1 MDRYLSGVPIGMLQP
16 NIILPSQHFGVR
28 APLAPEQRL
37 MIAVV
42 QDAINCI
49 EKYRFA
55 TDHRGRRLFREVTQW
70 LGAKATGW
78 PYSFESICEVLGLD
92 ANAVRRRL
100 GVAHKHQ
107 PVLVRRRMS
116 AARQGSQR
124 PLKARGESVCH

>member
-1 MDRYLSGVPIGMLQP
+1 MPTEVDRYLSGVPIGMLQP
-16 NIILPSQHFGVR
+16 NVILPSQHFGAR
-28 APLAPEQRL
+28 TPLAPEQRL

-78 PYSFESICEVLGLD
+78 PYSFEAICEVLGLD
-92 ANAVRRRL
+92 ANAVRHRL
-100 GVAHKHQ
+100 GVAQAQQ
-107 PVLVRRRMS
+107 PALVPRRMY
-116 AARQGSQR
+116 AARQ
-124 PLKARGESVCH
+124 ESRSR